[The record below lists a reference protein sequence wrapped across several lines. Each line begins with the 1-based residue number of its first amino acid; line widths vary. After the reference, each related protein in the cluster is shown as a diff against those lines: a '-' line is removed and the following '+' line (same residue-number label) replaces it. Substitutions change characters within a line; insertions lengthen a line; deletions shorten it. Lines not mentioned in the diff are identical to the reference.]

1 MEQHVIR
8 SIKYQDDVLI
18 LLKILKPTFFP
29 LKLSK
34 QLISVTVYNI
44 LSFVF
49 RVHFFSLHLSLSFL
63 LLDEQQKIHCT
74 FKESG

>member
-18 LLKILKPTFFP
+18 LLKILKPTFLP

-34 QLISVTVYNI
+34 
-44 LSFVF
+44 
-49 RVHFFSLHLSLSFL
+49 
-63 LLDEQQKIHCT
+63 
-74 FKESG
+74 